1 MNVFKELNESFEKW
15 HQQEL
20 GSFALETKVLKLLEY
35 QEDQIKEL
43 RDLLVR
49 VDNYYI
55 EENGLNLDIKQALEN
70 SA

>member
-43 RDLLVR
+43 K
-49 VDNYYI
+49 
-55 EENGLNLDIKQALEN
+55 EEIMSKKTRHEI
-70 SA
+70 